1 MKMREC
7 GYQYESEYV
16 LACCLRGCD
25 VKAISEFKEQQL
37 RRSNPERLDLRIPMK
52 DKRDIIARFEKS
64 GLSNFS
70 RFVRNCCLNNPI
82 IVIDDLQG
90 LSAELHKVGN
100 NLNQLTMLC
109 HQGMIAAPDIVET
122 TEMLKRIYKEITD
135 INLRKRLKR

>member
-7 GYQYESEYV
+7 GYKYESEYV
-16 LACCLRGCD
+16 LACCLKGCD
-25 VKAISEFKEQQL
+25 VKAISEFKELQL
-37 RRSNPERLDLRIPMK
+37 RSSNPERLDLRIPEK